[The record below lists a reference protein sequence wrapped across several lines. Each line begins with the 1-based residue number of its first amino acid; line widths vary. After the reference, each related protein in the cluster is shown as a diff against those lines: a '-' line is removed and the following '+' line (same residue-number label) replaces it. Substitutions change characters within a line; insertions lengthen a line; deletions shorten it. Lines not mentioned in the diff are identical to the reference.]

1 MVIRKMVKHLWL
13 IILLAVAACES
24 VEDATPVAPSSLP
37 VIEMT
42 APPTLTV
49 APLATRAIRD
59 VPATLEPTATSS
71 QQPETSFQSTVISTP
86 LPAASDQPP
95 APAVTPTTYRLQ
107 PTAYSLE
114 PTANSQQPIASPF
127 TFGTSAEGRE
137 LRGYRIG
144 SGTRILMLIGA
155 VHGGFETNTSALIEQ
170 LAAHFRDH
178 PAELLPEV
186 SLILIPSL
194 NPDGVSRGRVLEG
207 RFNANAVDLNRNW
220 GCGWEPVA
228 YFRDQVVG
236 AGSVPFSEPE
246 TAALSALIQNME
258 PSAVLFYHAAA
269 DGVFAGECG
278 GDAGSA
284 ALSEAYGSAAG
295 YSYDV
300 GFSRYPVT
308 GTGPAWVNSIGIP
321 SADVELAS
329 ATDPEFDRN
338 LRGVMAV
345 QWWLVS
351 R

>member
-1 MVIRKMVKHLWL
+1 MVKHLWL
-13 IILLAVAACES
+13 IILLAAAACES
-24 VEDATPVAPSSLP
+24 VENVPSMTQDGAP

-49 APLATRAIRD
+49 APLATRAIHD
-59 VPATLEPTATSS
+59 VPTALPTIEPTATSS
-71 QQPETSFQSTVISTP
+71 QQPEISFQPTVIS
-86 LPAASDQPP
+86 
-95 APAVTPTTYRLQ
+95 PAVTGVT
-107 PTAYSLE
+107 
-114 PTANSQQPIASPF
+114 PTANSQQPFLAEF
-127 TFGTSAEGRE
+127 AFGTSVEGRE
-137 LRGYRIG
+137 LRGVRIG
-144 SGTRILMLIGA
+144 DGSRILMLVGA

-170 LAAHFRDH
+170 LAAHFDDH
-178 PAELLPEV
+178 PTDLLPDV

-207 RFNANAVDLNRNW
+207 RFNANVVDLNRNW

-228 YFRDQVVG
+228 YFRDQIVG
-236 AGSVPFSEPE
+236 AGSAPFSEPE
-246 TAALSALIQNME
+246 TATLSALIQSVE

-269 DGVFAGECG
+269 DGVFAGDCG
-278 GDAGSA
+278 GDSGSA
-284 ALSEAYGSAAG
+284 ALSEAYGRAAEYG
-295 YSYDV
+295 YED

-345 QWWLVS
+345 QWWLVG

>member
-1 MVIRKMVKHLWL
+1 MVKHLSL
-13 IILLAVAACES
+13 IILLAAAACES
-24 VEDATPVAPSSLP
+24 VPDTVEITVSG
-37 VIEMT
+37 VQGIEMT
-42 APPTLTV
+42 AAPTLTA
-49 APLATRAIRD
+49 APLATRAVHDI
-59 VPATLEPTATSS
+59 PATSTQP
-71 QQPETSFQSTVISTP
+71 PETSFQSTVVSTQ
-86 LPAASDQPP
+86 PAATNTQPI
-95 APAVTPTTYRLQ
+95 VTEITL
-107 PTAYSLE
+107 TAYSLQ
-114 PTANSQQPIASPF
+114 PTANSQQPTALALQPF

-137 LRGYRIG
+137 LRGLRIG
-144 SGTRILMLIGA
+144 TGARILMLVGA

-178 PAELLPEV
+178 PADLLPDV

-207 RFNANAVDLNRNW
+207 RFNANGVDLNRNW

-236 AGSVPFSEPE
+236 AGDAPFSEPE
-246 TAALSALIQNME
+246 TAALSALIQSVQ

-269 DGVFAGECG
+269 DGVFAGDCG
-278 GDAGSA
+278 GDVGSA
-284 ALSEAYGSAAG
+284 AMSEAYGRAAEYG
-295 YSYDV
+295 YED

-345 QWWLVS
+345 QWWLVG

>member
-13 IILLAVAACES
+13 IILLAAVGCES
-24 VEDATPVAPSSLP
+24 IDNVSTITPESAALQATSA
-37 VIEMT
+37 
-42 APPTLTV
+42 PTLTV
-49 APLATRAIRD
+49 APLATRAIHD
-59 VPATLEPTATSS
+59 VPATIEPSATSTPPTA
-71 QQPETSFQSTVISTP
+71 P
-86 LPAASDQPP
+86 SDQPSAISRQP
-95 APAVTPTTYRLQ
+95 LVTSTQPTVTEMT
-107 PTAYSLE
+107 PTAYSPE
-114 PTANSQQPIASPF
+114 PTANSQQPIANGLVPF
-127 TFGTSAEGRE
+127 TFGTTVEGRE
-137 LRGYRIG
+137 LRGVRLGTG
-144 SGTRILMLIGA
+144 SRILMMVGA
-155 VHGGFETNTSALIEQ
+155 VHGGFETNTSALIDQ

-178 PAELLPEV
+178 PADLLPDV
-186 SLILIPSL
+186 SLIFIPSL
-194 NPDGVSRGRVLEG
+194 NPDGVSLGRVLEG
-207 RFNANAVDLNRNW
+207 RFNANGVDLNRNW

-236 AGSVPFSEPE
+236 AGAAPFSEPE
-246 TAALSALIQNME
+246 TAALSALIQSMQ

-269 DGVFAGECG
+269 DGIFAGDCG

-284 ALSEAYGSAAG
+284 ALSEAYGRAAEYG
-295 YSYDV
+295 YED

-329 ATDPEFDRN
+329 ASDPEFDRN

>member
-13 IILLAVAACES
+13 MILLAAAACES
-24 VEDATPVAPSSLP
+24 VENVPSMTPDNAP
-37 VIEMT
+37 VIVMT
-42 APPTLTV
+42 APATLTV
-49 APLATRAIRD
+49 APLATRAIHT
-59 VPATLEPTATSS
+59 VPTALPTIEPSATST
-71 QQPETSFQSTVISTP
+71 QQPEISFQPTVISI
-86 LPAASDQPP
+86 
-95 APAVTPTTYRLQ
+95 Q
-107 PTAYSLE
+107 PTAIGITATANSLA
-114 PTANSQQPIASPF
+114 PTANSQQPTANSLQPF
-127 TFGTSAEGRE
+127 TFGTSVEGRE
-137 LRGYRIG
+137 LRGVRIG
-144 SGTRILMLIGA
+144 DGPRILMLVGA

-178 PAELLPEV
+178 PADLLPDV

-207 RFNANAVDLNRNW
+207 RFNASGVDLNRNW

-236 AGSVPFSEPE
+236 SGDAPFSEPE
-246 TAALSALIQNME
+246 TAALSSLIQSVQ

-269 DGVFAGECG
+269 DGVFAGDCG

-284 ALSEAYGSAAG
+284 ALSEAYGRAAE
-295 YSYDV
+295 YSYED

-338 LRGVMAV
+338 LHGVMAV
-345 QWWLVS
+345 QWWLAG

>member
-1 MVIRKMVKHLWL
+1 MVIRKMVKHLSL
-13 IILLAVAACES
+13 MILLAAAACES
-24 VEDATPVAPSSLP
+24 VPNAVEVTTSGAQQ
-37 VIEMT
+37 IEMT
-42 APPTLTV
+42 AAPTLTV
-49 APLATRAIRD
+49 APLPTRALRD
-59 VPATLEPTATSS
+59 VPATLEPAATS
-71 QQPETSFQSTVISTP
+71 
-86 LPAASDQPP
+86 AQPP
-95 APAVTPTTYRLQ
+95 ADSIQTPVISVDPAAYIAPPTAVRAAPTAVSLQ
-107 PTAYSLE
+107 PFS
-114 PTANSQQPIASPF
+114 
-127 TFGTSAEGRE
+127 FGTSAEGRD

-144 SGTRILMLIGA
+144 DGARVLMLVGA

-178 PAELLPEV
+178 PAELLPDV
-186 SLILIPSL
+186 SLILIPTL

-236 AGSVPFSEPE
+236 AGDATFSEPE
-246 TAALSALIQNME
+246 TAALSVLIQSVQ

-269 DGVFAGECG
+269 DGVFAGACG

-284 ALSEAYGSAAG
+284 ALSEAYGRAAE
-295 YSYDV
+295 YSYDA

>member
-13 IILLAVAACES
+13 MILLAAVGCES
-24 VEDATPVAPSSLP
+24 IDNVSTITPDGAQL
-37 VIEMT
+37 IEMT
-42 APPTLTV
+42 LPPTLTV
-49 APLATRAIRD
+49 APLATRA
-59 VPATLEPTATSS
+59 LHELPTAFPTVEPSATST
-71 QQPETSFQSTVISTP
+71 QH
-86 LPAASDQPP
+86 PAASLQPSVTSGQQP
-95 APAVTPTTYRLQ
+95 ATGIT
-107 PTAYSLE
+107 PTAYRPE
-114 PTANSQQPIASPF
+114 PTANSQQPTAISQPPLLSSF
-127 TFGTSAEGRE
+127 TFGTSVEGRE
-137 LRGYRIG
+137 LRGYRVG
-144 SGTRILMLIGA
+144 DGPRILMLVGA

-170 LAAHFRDH
+170 LATHFRDH
-178 PAELLPEV
+178 PADLLPDV

-207 RFNANAVDLNRNW
+207 RFNADGVDLNRNW

-236 AGSVPFSEPE
+236 AGATPFSEPE
-246 TAALSALIQNME
+246 TAALSALIQSVQ

-269 DGVFAGECG
+269 DGIFAGDCG

-284 ALSEAYGSAAG
+284 ALSEAYGRAAE
-295 YSYDV
+295 YSYED

>member
-1 MVIRKMVKHLWL
+1 VVIRNMVKHLWL
-13 IILLAVAACES
+13 MILLAAAACES
-24 VEDATPVAPSSLP
+24 VGNPPAVVPSGAL

-42 APPTLTV
+42 AAPTLTV
-49 APLATRAIRD
+49 APLATRALHD
-59 VPATLEPTATSS
+59 VPATNTQSPTLSS
-71 QQPETSFQSTVISTP
+71 Q
-86 LPAASDQPP
+86 
-95 APAVTPTTYRLQ
+95 PTTIGTT

-114 PTANSQQPIASPF
+114 PTANSQQPTALASPPSTLSPQPSALDF
-127 TFGTSAEGRE
+127 TFGTSVEGRE
-137 LRGYRIG
+137 LRGVRIG
-144 SGTRILMLIGA
+144 TGARILMMVAA

-170 LAAHFRDH
+170 LIAHFRDH
-178 PAELLPEV
+178 PSDLLPDV

-207 RFNANAVDLNRNW
+207 RFNANGVDLNRNW

-228 YFRDQVVG
+228 YFRDQIVG
-236 AGSVPFSEPE
+236 AGDAPFSEPE
-246 TAALSALIQNME
+246 TAALSVLIQSVQ

-269 DGVFAGECG
+269 DGVFAGDCG

-284 ALSEAYGSAAG
+284 ALSEAYGRAAEYG
-295 YSYDV
+295 YEA

>member
-1 MVIRKMVKHLWL
+1 M
-13 IILLAVAACES
+13 
-24 VEDATPVAPSSLP
+24 TPSGAP
-37 VIEMT
+37 VIALT

-49 APLATRAIRD
+49 APLATRALHE
-59 VPATLEPTATSS
+59 V
-71 QQPETSFQSTVISTP
+71 
-86 LPAASDQPP
+86 PAASTQQPAASTQP
-95 APAVTPTTYRLQ
+95 TVTEIT

-114 PTANSQQPIASPF
+114 PTANSQQPSFSEF

-137 LRGYRIG
+137 LRGVRIG
-144 SGTRILMLIGA
+144 TGSRILMLVGA

-178 PAELLPEV
+178 RADLLPDV

-236 AGSVPFSEPE
+236 AGDAPFSEPE
-246 TAALSALIQNME
+246 TAALSVLIQSVE

-269 DGVFAGECG
+269 DGVFAGDCG

-284 ALSEAYGSAAG
+284 ALSEAYGRAAEYG
-295 YSYDV
+295 YED

-308 GTGPAWVNSIGIP
+308 GTGPSWVNSIGIP

-345 QWWLVS
+345 QWWLAS